1 MAHFKFQVLKVP
13 KNYLVLST
21 DSFEPYVSSFK
32 CLLQITSL
40 LWNIPMFLNG
50 MIILLKTV
58 ESVNVQ
64 TEEILVVKLCEL
76 GCCTFGSK
84 YFRVQ
89 LGKHHIAAAVSK
101 PSTNWLLMFTIT
113 EAEIQ
118 TSSYLD
124 FVSFYWFFSVMIS
137 QLFCLCYN
145 YTDLELFKCFL
156 FSWLTFIS
164 EQ

>member
-1 MAHFKFQVLKVP
+1 MFPPLNVCCRS
-13 KNYLVLST
+13 LV
-21 DSFEPYVSSFK
+21 F
-32 CLLQITSL
+32 
-40 LWNIPMFLNG
+40 LWNTPMFLNG

-58 ESVNVQ
+58 ESVNVK

-89 LGKHHIAAAVSK
+89 LGVNTILLLFLSLPPTDFSCSASQRQKYKHNHIWTLFLFIDSQWWF
-101 PSTNWLLMFTIT
+101 PSF
-113 EAEIQ
+113 
-118 TSSYLD
+118 
-124 FVSFYWFFSVMIS
+124 
-137 QLFCLCYN
+137 FCLSYN

>member
-1 MAHFKFQVLKVP
+1 MP
-13 KNYLVLST
+13 KNYLIQLILLSHM
-21 DSFEPYVSSFK
+21 FPPLNV
-32 CLLQITSL
+32 CCRSL
-40 LWNIPMFLNG
+40 VFLWNTPMFLNG

-58 ESVNVQ
+58 ESVNVK

-76 GCCTFGSK
+76 GCCTFGYK

-89 LGKHHIAAAVSK
+89 LGKHHIAAVSK
-101 PSTNWLLMFTIT
+101 PPTNWLLMFSIT

-118 TSSYLD
+118 TLSYLD
-124 FVSFYWFFSVMIS
+124 FISFYWFFSQWFPS
-137 QLFCLCYN
+137 FFCLSYN
-145 YTDLELFKCFL
+145 YTDLELLKCFL